1 MIERI
6 LRIMAVFAAGV
17 LIFGI
22 AGCGA
27 KPPTTANDLTE
38 GEQQKLTVSTE
49 IVTVANDTE
58 MTVD

>member
-1 MIERI
+1 MKERI
-6 LRIMAVFAAGV
+6 LKIMAVFVAGI
-17 LIFGI
+17 LIFSI

-38 GEQQKLTVSTE
+38 GEQQKLIVSTE
-49 IVTVANDTE
+49 IVTVAEDTE

>member
-1 MIERI
+1 MMERI
-6 LRIMAVFAAGV
+6 LKIMAVFSTGI

-27 KPPTTANDLTE
+27 KPPTTATDIPE

-49 IVTVANDTE
+49 IVTVAEDTE

>member
-1 MIERI
+1 MKERI
-6 LRIMAVFAAGV
+6 LKIAAVFVAGI

-27 KPPTTANDLTE
+27 KPPTTANDLPE

-49 IVTVANDTE
+49 IVTIGDDTE
-58 MTVD
+58 LTVD

>member
-6 LRIMAVFAAGV
+6 IRIMTVFAAGM

-27 KPPTTANDLTE
+27 KPPTTADDLSE
-38 GEQQKLTVSTE
+38 GDQQKLTASSE
-49 IVTVANDTE
+49 IVTVAEDTE